1 MDLDKS
7 LDDLVAEKRNINKG
21 QNQNQ
26 QNRKAPRSSNG
37 NNERRSTN
45 SPYSRPPP
53 RSTDEKWVHDAYQG
67 PKGGNS
73 GDRRNNRENRQN
85 DITLTGT
92 GAGFTGIST
101 RIEVIGL
108 HYEVT
113 PADLKGIFSQAG
125 TLVQGPT
132 IRYDRSGRSKGEATM
147 EFAAPQQAKIAI
159 NKFDGAMTKGQTISI
174 RLLPPIVAKPG
185 RPGPGAQG
193 NTGSSAQSGQSLLSR
208 IQGGAGAGGVPQ
220 QQSASRGGRGGR
232 GGFQRG
238 GRGGQVGGNGSG
250 RGGKRSTGPA
260 SQGDLDKE
268 LDSFMNKD
276 PANSGDVEMA

>member
-7 LDDLVAEKRNINKG
+7 LDEIVAEKRKTAPSS
-21 QNQNQ
+21 QNQGQ
-26 QNRKAPRSSNG
+26 QRRAPRVSSG
-37 NNERRSTN
+37 NERRSNN

-67 PKGGNS
+67 PKSGNGNDRRG
-73 GDRRNNRENRQN
+73 GDRIN
-85 DITLTGT
+85 TASLTGT

-101 RIEVIGL
+101 RIEVVGL

-147 EFAAPQQAKIAI
+147 EFASPQQAKIAI

-174 RLLPPIVAKPG
+174 RLLPPIVAKS
-185 RPGPGAQG
+185 RPGPGG
-193 NTGSSAQSGQSLLSR
+193 PGSAGQANAGSQSLLSR
-208 IQGGAGAGGVPQ
+208 IQGGGGVVANPPAGG
-220 QQSASRGGRGGR
+220 RGGRGGR
-232 GGFQRG
+232 GGPQR
-238 GRGGQVGGNGSG
+238 GRGGAGG
-250 RGGKRSTGPA
+250 RGGKRGGAGPK
-260 SQGDLDKE
+260 SEGDLDKE
-268 LDSFMNKD
+268 LDSFMNHST
-276 PANSGDVEMA
+276 NGGGDVDMA

>member
-7 LDDLVAEKRNINKG
+7 LDDIVAEKRNANKP
-21 QNQNQ
+21 QS
-26 QNRKAPRSSNG
+26 QNRKAPRVSNG
-37 NNERRSTN
+37 TGGGNERRSNN
-45 SPYSRPPP
+45 SPYNRPPP

-67 PKGGNS
+67 PGRSGG
-73 GDRRNNRENRQN
+73 GDRRERSNVN
-85 DITLTGT
+85 LTGT

-147 EFAAPQQAKIAI
+147 EFASPQQAKIAI

-174 RLLPPIVAKPG
+174 RLLAPIVAKP
-185 RPGPGAQG
+185 RPGPGGPGPVGAG
-193 NTGSSAQSGQSLLSR
+193 AASGQSLLSR
-208 IQGGAGAGGVPQ
+208 IQGGNASAGGPGPQ
-220 QQSASRGGRGGR
+220 RGGRGGR
-232 GGFQRG
+232 GGPNR
-238 GRGGQVGGNGSG
+238 GRGGPAGG
-250 RGGKRSTGPA
+250 RGGKRGPA
-260 SQGDLDKE
+260 TTGDLDKE
-268 LDSFMNKD
+268 LDSFMSKD
-276 PANSGDVEMA
+276 STNAGDVEMA